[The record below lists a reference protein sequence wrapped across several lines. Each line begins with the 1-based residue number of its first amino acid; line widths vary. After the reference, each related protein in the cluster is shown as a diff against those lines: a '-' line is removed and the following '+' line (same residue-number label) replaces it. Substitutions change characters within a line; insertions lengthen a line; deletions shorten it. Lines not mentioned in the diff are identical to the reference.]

1 MRRGEEEEKLLL
13 GGTQLRFIINF
24 HQATDLTGTREGRK
38 EVIIELNRIL
48 SRTRNSFEFP
58 RNPEHPPF
66 KSYHGERK
74 FARGVKTN

>member
-38 EVIIELNRIL
+38 GDHRIKPD
-48 SRTRNSFEFP
+48 FIA
-58 RNPEHPPF
+58 HA
-66 KSYHGERK
+66 K
-74 FARGVKTN
+74 FL